1 MFVFAKWNDWKL
13 LRSKNEFICIIF
25 YKYHFVHPHLFILI
39 SLIFVMAVV
48 LDEKLD
54 HRDILVGN
62 WISSVRFFLISF
74 IIQLDC
80 CCNDDNISVLLEWG
94 FQQCLDKEEN
104 CRPWISW
111 NVTWAHDGPEIF
123 WYSSISLILLFSFLL
138 FFHFVF
144 LYIRIYYSMCA
155 WTDRGC
161 MCAVCVTCQIQLWK
175 FPYHVLQQYHRL
187 IFSSSV
193 LSKKEQISVHVL
205 QQTFGI

>member
-1 MFVFAKWNDWKL
+1 M

-39 SLIFVMAVV
+39 SLIFVIAVV

-54 HRDILVGN
+54 HRDIVVGN

-123 WYSSISLILLFSFLL
+123 WYSSISLILLFSFFY
-138 FFHFVF
+138 FFI
-144 LYIRIYYSMCA
+144 LYFYTYVYII
-155 WTDRGC
+155 
-161 MCAVCVTCQIQLWK
+161 VCVLEQIG
-175 FPYHVLQQYHRL
+175 VVC
-187 IFSSSV
+187 V
-193 LSKKEQISVHVL
+193 LSVWPVRSNCENSPTMFYSNTTV
-205 QQTFGI
+205 

>member
-1 MFVFAKWNDWKL
+1 M
-13 LRSKNEFICIIF
+13 LRSKKEFICIIF

-123 WYSSISLILLFSFLL
+123 LVFFYFFNSFIFIFTIFSFCI
-138 FFHFVF
+138 FIHT
-144 LYIRIYYSMCA
+144 YI
-155 WTDRGC
+155 
-161 MCAVCVTCQIQLWK
+161 L
-175 FPYHVLQQYHRL
+175 
-187 IFSSSV
+187 
-193 LSKKEQISVHVL
+193 
-205 QQTFGI
+205 

>member
-1 MFVFAKWNDWKL
+1 M
-13 LRSKNEFICIIF
+13 
-25 YKYHFVHPHLFILI
+25 LI
-39 SLIFVMAVV
+39 SLIFVIAAV

-54 HRDILVGN
+54 HHDIVVGN

-80 CCNDDNISVLLEWG
+80 CCNDDNILVLLEWG

-161 MCAVCVTCQIQLWK
+161 VCAVCVTCQIQLWK